1 MSPSRQIILDTE
13 TTGLYPGS
21 GDRIVEFAGL
31 EMVNRH
37 LTEQN
42 LHLYMHPERD
52 MPEEAA
58 AVHGL
63 TIKVLEEKKC
73 ARVCQSGAGNCR
85 FSARCR
91 IDYPQC
97 QV

>member
-1 MSPSRQIILDTE
+1 MIPSRQIILDTE

-63 TIKVLEEKKC
+63 TIKVLEEKMRPCLPKWGGKLPIFC
-73 ARVCQSGAGNCR
+73 AVPN
-85 FSARCR
+85 
-91 IDYPQC
+91 
-97 QV
+97 